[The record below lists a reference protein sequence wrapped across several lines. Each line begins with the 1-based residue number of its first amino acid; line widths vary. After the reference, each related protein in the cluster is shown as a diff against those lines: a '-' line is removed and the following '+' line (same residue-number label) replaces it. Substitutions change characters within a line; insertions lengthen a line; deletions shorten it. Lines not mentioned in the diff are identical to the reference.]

1 MYEDLNQKISQFL
14 DKELDYNEALS
25 LLKKIQAHP
34 EVKNKL
40 NRYEAI
46 SSAIKSETFL
56 TARPDF
62 SERIRQ
68 EIQNEPAY
76 LLPGR
81 KMPPQHKQ
89 LKRHHKILAVAASL
103 AVVAVITTRTIN
115 NPPDKIKSASIIEV
129 AQQQLPEQPSEPV
142 SYKNEAEPSPINS
155 QINDYLQAH
164 NSSVYTN
171 GQANFQPYTRVTA
184 YSRK

>member
-25 LLKKIQAHP
+25 LLNKIQEQP
-34 EVKNKL
+34 EAKNKL
-40 NRYEAI
+40 SRYEAI
-46 SSAIKSETFL
+46 SHALKTEVFL
-56 TARPDF
+56 TVRPDF

-68 EIQNEPAY
+68 EIQHEPTY
-76 LLPGR
+76 LLPPR
-81 KMPPQHKQ
+81 KFPQHKQ
-89 LKRHHKILAVAASL
+89 FKRNHKIFAVAASL
-103 AVVAVITTRTIN
+103 AVVAVITAHSIN
-115 NPPDKIKSASIIEV
+115 DSADKTKTASIIEV
-129 AQQQLPEQPSEPV
+129 AQQQLPEQPSELV
-142 SYKNEAEPSPINS
+142 SYKNEAEPSPLNS

-171 GQANFQPYTRVTA
+171 GEANFQPYTRVTA